1 MSKTA
6 FFTFGFIFLLTLIIP
21 VCVIVKSVKFD
32 QQCGGYLEQA
42 ANANTV
48 ELAKE
53 RLDIAIKYIEDH
65 NLTTGYTSV
74 LWKTEDENLEFWY
87 RNIKA
92 CRNELEEAMDL
103 SQLEKSNVL
112 MKVRE
117 SLKESKGENG
127 DKVIIPEGISRY
139 PDNLLWG
146 VLRWFFW
153 LYFCVFIVVIVAY
166 CNEERFY

>member
-6 FFTFGFIFLLTLIIP
+6 FFTFVFIFILTLIIP
-21 VCVIVKSVKFD
+21 VSVIVKSVKFN

-127 DKVIIPEGISRY
+127 DKVIIPAGISRY
-139 PDNLLWG
+139 PHNLAWG
-146 VLRWFFW
+146 ILRLFFW
-153 LYFCVFIVVIVAY
+153 LYACFFVVLVP
-166 CNEERFY
+166 FVLQ

>member
-1 MSKTA
+1 MSKKA

-21 VCVIVKSVKFD
+21 TCVIVKSVKFD

-53 RLDIAIKYIEDH
+53 RLDIAIKYIEDN

-87 RNIKA
+87 RNVKA
-92 CRNELEEAMDL
+92 CCNELEEAMGM

-117 SLKESKGENG
+117 SLKESKGEYG
-127 DKVIIPEGISRY
+127 DKVIIPVGISRY
-139 PDNLLWG
+139 PNNLAWG
-146 VLRWFFW
+146 IARLFFW
-153 LYFCVFIVVIVAY
+153 LYLCFFIIVVVVY
-166 CNEERFY
+166 MYNW

>member
-1 MSKTA
+1 MGKTA
-6 FFTFGFIFLLTLIIP
+6 FFTFAFIFLLTLIIP
-21 VCVIVKSVKFD
+21 VSVVVKSVKFN

-74 LWKTEDENLEFWY
+74 FWKTEDENLEFWY

-92 CRNELEEAMDL
+92 CRNELEEAMEL
-103 SQLEKSNVL
+103 GQLEKSNVL

-127 DKVIIPEGISRY
+127 DKVIIPTGISRY
-139 PDNLLWG
+139 PHNLAWG
-146 VLRWFFW
+146 ILRLFFW
-153 LYFCVFIVVIVAY
+153 LYACFFVVLVPYVLQEI
-166 CNEERFY
+166 

>member
-6 FFTFGFIFLLTLIIP
+6 FFTFVFIFILTLIIP
-21 VCVIVKSVKFD
+21 VSVIIKSVKFN

-74 LWKTEDENLEFWY
+74 LWKTEDENVEFWY

-92 CRNELEEAMDL
+92 CRNELEDAMAL

-127 DKVIIPEGISRY
+127 DKVIIPAGISRY
-139 PDNLLWG
+139 PYNLAWG
-146 VLRWFFW
+146 ILRLFFW
-153 LYFCVFIVVIVAY
+153 LYACFFVVLVPFVLQEI
-166 CNEERFY
+166 

>member
-6 FFTFGFIFLLTLIIP
+6 FFTFAFIFLLTLIIP
-21 VCVIVKSVKFD
+21 VSVIVKSEKFN

-127 DKVIIPEGISRY
+127 DKVIIPTGISRY
-139 PDNLLWG
+139 PHNLAWG
-146 VLRWFFW
+146 ILRLFFW
-153 LYFCVFIVVIVAY
+153 LYACFFVVLVS
-166 CNEERFY
+166 FVLQ

>member
-6 FFTFGFIFLLTLIIP
+6 FFTFGFIFFLTLIIP

-117 SLKESKGENG
+117 SLKESKGESG
-127 DKVIIPEGISRY
+127 DKVIIPAGISRY

-146 VLRWFFW
+146 VLRTFFW
-153 LYFCVFIVVIVAY
+153 LYFSVFIIVIVAY
-166 CNEERFY
+166 CNEEYFY